1 MTEFMEHFDV
11 KTNFLLYDGVVWC
24 IKLLMNALE
33 NQNEKKKNQK
43 FQYFVENFIKV
54 PILGFHVTS
63 QYFPNMDVRH
73 ICAPRS
79 VKLYGNVSL
88 L

>member
-1 MTEFMEHFDV
+1 MADEGGELEDFDV
-11 KTNFLLYDGVVWC
+11 EKDLPTFLVSVLDSTDAIFEGTFTQGVPEAHAEV
-24 IKLLMNALE
+24 
-33 NQNEKKKNQK
+33 
-43 FQYFVENFIKV
+43 
-54 PILGFHVTS
+54 ILGFHVTS

-73 ICAPRS
+73 ICAPQS